1 MRTVLVTGAG
11 RNIGLAVA
19 RAFAAAGDQV
29 VLNARSA
36 DTVEKAAAEIVA
48 DGGRAVG
55 IAGDV
60 SRQQDVRALVAGT
73 EEAFGPVNVLVHC
86 AAIRVHREFLDM
98 SVDEWRIPIAVGLEG
113 AFHCA
118 QAVLPTMVERGW
130 GRIINI
136 AGVTGQTGAARRASV
151 VTTKSGLI
159 GLTKALALEFAAT
172 GVTVNAL
179 SPGLIDTERG
189 AWTSLGDQHATTDHY
204 AKRSK
209 QIPVQ
214 RMGRL
219 EEVTAACRYLASD
232 DAGFVTGQTLNVN
245 GGMYLG

>member
-19 RAFAAAGDQV
+19 GAFAAGGDQV

-36 DTVEKAAAEIVA
+36 DAVEKAADIVA

-55 IAGDV
+55 IASDV
-60 SRQQDVRALVAGT
+60 SRQQDVRELVAGT
-73 EEAFGPVNVLVHC
+73 EEAFGPVDVLVHC
-86 AAIRVHREFLDM
+86 AAIRVHRDFLEM
-98 SVDEWRIPIAVGLEG
+98 SVDEWRTPLAVGLEG

-118 QAVLPTMVERGW
+118 QAVLPKMVERGW
-130 GRIINI
+130 GRIMNI

-151 VTTKSGLI
+151 VATKSALI

-189 AWTSLGDQHATTDHY
+189 EWTSLGDQHATTEHY

-219 EEVTAACRYLASD
+219 DEVTAACRYLASD
-232 DAGFVTGQTLNVN
+232 DAGFVTGQTVNVN